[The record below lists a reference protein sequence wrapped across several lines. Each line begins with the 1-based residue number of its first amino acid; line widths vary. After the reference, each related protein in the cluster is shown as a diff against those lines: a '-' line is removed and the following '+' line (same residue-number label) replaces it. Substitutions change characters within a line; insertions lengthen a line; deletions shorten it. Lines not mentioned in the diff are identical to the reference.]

1 MSINFIPNDPL
12 ALAASPMRTQNAR
25 KNRPAGRAG
34 FTFVNAPKEGLY
46 NPGTPEFL
54 FWQAREAAL
63 AALEVWEALNG
74 NLKEWARST
83 PDRKKLVLK
92 QNAGQDLNA
101 FYDGNSLSFFE
112 FTAGGKTTFSGAST
126 DVVAHE
132 AGHALLDT
140 IRPDLWSSNLTE
152 PNAFHEAFGDCV
164 ALLTCLFDQETRVAL
179 LKASPD
185 LGKANFVEALAEELS
200 DMVRIAIG
208 KNHSAA
214 APRHSLNNF
223 KWQLPT
229 TLPTNGPPDVLI
241 SEIHSF
247 GRVFSGCFYDVI
259 RNIFNAYPN
268 KTEATLLTAAQT
280 AGKLLIAGASAAP
293 QTPRFFQAVGRAMSA
308 ADQSINSGANREAI
322 RAAFARHNIALGTN
336 AMLAPRA
343 ALAGSAP
350 KFAAA
355 TKSATAKVTLSAAT
369 RNDLRNRIGADANS
383 KLTVS
388 ASSIGGEPL
397 VEAVHHREV
406 SLSDVSD
413 KLKGVVAFAAE
424 PVLVGGVSGRAA
436 IMSALPESFTTTD
449 EVHAFVQSLLKND
462 QIAFEDEKRKPAS
475 RKTGFAAATNL
486 PKAPPPTHVIRSRS
500 GKKILERVRFVC
512 RCGCR

>member
-12 ALAASPMRTQNAR
+12 ALSASPMRTQNAR
-25 KNRPAGRAG
+25 KNRPPGRAG
-34 FTFVNAPKEGLY
+34 FTFVNAPKEGLF

-92 QNAGQDLNA
+92 QNAGNDLNA

-112 FTAGGKTTFSGAST
+112 FTAGSKTTFSGGST

-179 LKASPD
+179 LKESPD

-208 KNHSAA
+208 KNHPAA
-214 APRHSLNNF
+214 APRHALNNF

-241 SEIHSF
+241 S
-247 GRVFSGCFYDVI
+247 
-259 RNIFNAYPN
+259 
-268 KTEATLLTAAQT
+268 
-280 AGKLLIAGASAAP
+280 
-293 QTPRFFQAVGRAMSA
+293 
-308 ADQSINSGANREAI
+308 
-322 RAAFARHNIALGTN
+322 
-336 AMLAPRA
+336 
-343 ALAGSAP
+343 
-350 KFAAA
+350 
-355 TKSATAKVTLSAAT
+355 
-369 RNDLRNRIGADANS
+369 
-383 KLTVS
+383 
-388 ASSIGGEPL
+388 
-397 VEAVHHREV
+397 
-406 SLSDVSD
+406 
-413 KLKGVVAFAAE
+413 
-424 PVLVGGVSGRAA
+424 
-436 IMSALPESFTTTD
+436 
-449 EVHAFVQSLLKND
+449 
-462 QIAFEDEKRKPAS
+462 
-475 RKTGFAAATNL
+475 
-486 PKAPPPTHVIRSRS
+486 
-500 GKKILERVRFVC
+500 
-512 RCGCR
+512 

>member
-12 ALAASPMRTQNAR
+12 ALSGIPMRQQNAR

-34 FTFVNAPKEGLY
+34 FTFENAVKEGLFQ
-46 NPGTPEFL
+46 PGTPGFL

-92 QNAGQDLNA
+92 QNAGADLNA

-112 FTAGGKTTFSGAST
+112 FTAGSKTTFSGAST

-152 PNAFHEAFGDCV
+152 PNAFHEAFGDCI
-164 ALLTCLFDQETRVAL
+164 ALLTCLFDEETRVAL
-179 LKASPD
+179 LKATPD

-200 DMVRIAIG
+200 DTVRVAIG
-208 KNHSAA
+208 KNHPAA
-214 APRHSLNNF
+214 APRHSLNDF

-229 TLPTNGPPDVLI
+229 TLPTNGPPEVLI

-247 GRVFSGCFYDVI
+247 GRIFSGCFYDVI
-259 RNIFNAYPN
+259 RNIFNAFPN

-280 AGKLLIAGASAAP
+280 AGKILIAGASAAP
-293 QTPRFFQAVGRAMSA
+293 QTPRFFQAVGRAMQA

-322 RAAFARHNIALGTN
+322 RAAFARHGITLGTN

-350 KFAAA
+350 NLTA
-355 TKSATAKVTLSAAT
+355 AKVTLSATT
-369 RNDLRNRIGADANS
+369 RNDLRKRIGADPNS
-383 KLTVS
+383 KLTVNS
-388 ASSIGGEPL
+388 LSIGGES
-397 VEAVHHREV
+397 VAEAVHHREV
-406 SLSDVSD
+406 SLSNVSD

-424 PVLVGGVSGRAA
+424 PVLVGNSGGRAA
-436 IMSALPESFTTTD
+436 IMSALPESNTTTD
-449 EVHAFVQSLLKND
+449 EVETFVATLLKHD
-462 QIAFEDEKRKPAS
+462 QIDFGEERKKTS
-475 RKTGFAAATNL
+475 RRGSLAMVAAT
-486 PKAPPPTHVIRSRS
+486 PKAPPPTHIVRSRS
-500 GKKILERVRFVC
+500 GKKVLERVRFVC